1 MEAAGRW
8 MPSTGN
14 RSNQGAGTCSG
25 RCGRKKPTE
34 AETEDQAYALAK
46 DMDGGYFKQSN
57 ELGDWHI
64 NEVKEV
70 TA

>member
-1 MEAAGRW
+1 M
-8 MPSTGN
+8 
-14 RSNQGAGTCSG
+14 
-25 RCGRKKPTE
+25 KKFKVTACYYTYCTAEVE